1 LNGSTANSVAIEVTR
16 PSAIAVQPSG
26 IEGLGLFA
34 CRPFEAGERVHRIEV
49 VREVTAETPLREE
62 LGERFDHCDYPD
74 GKIVLIGFPSRH
86 LNHSCDPNSYLR
98 YEAGG
103 CYVVAR
109 RGIASGE
116 EVTVDYNINISG
128 GSAWPCHCGSGRC
141 LGTVVGDFFL
151 LPSTR
156 QEEYRPLLAK
166 WFLHRHTDRLAD
178 GQN

>member
-1 LNGSTANSVAIEVTR
+1 MTEPSV
-16 PSAIAVQPSG
+16 IAVKPSS

-34 CRPFEAGERVHRIEV
+34 CRPFEAGERVHRIKV
-49 VREVTAETPLREE
+49 VREVTAEAPLREE

-74 GKIVLIGFPSRH
+74 GKIVLIGLPSRH

-98 YEAGG
+98 YEADG

-156 QEEYRPLLAK
+156 QEEYRPLLAE
-166 WFLHRHTDRLAD
+166 WFLRRHTERFAN